1 MFLRHFRPHRSQS
14 GKLSRRRFLACC
26 GGAALAAQAVARE
39 SGPLA
44 ATRLQEPVV
53 LDERF
58 QDVLQPGQ
66 LLERLATGAIW
77 SEGPVWVPRL
87 QSVLWS
93 DIPNNRLLRWSA
105 AGMEVFRQPAQ
116 FTNGHTLDLQGRLVS
131 CEHGRRCIS
140 RTEADGKVVIL
151 ADRYKGKRLN
161 SPNDVVVRSDGSIW
175 FTDPSYGILSDREGY
190 KADQEQ
196 PGRHVY
202 RMDPVTG
209 ALEVVAD
216 DFVQPNGLAFSPDES
231 KLYISDTSASHDPD
245 GNHHVRVL
253 DVATNGRPG
262 KRLASGGVF
271 TVISPG
277 LPDGLRVDRQGR
289 VYITAE
295 DGVHVHAPDGTA
307 LGHIAVP
314 EKTGNCTFGSAPG
327 SAARNRLYIA
337 ASSSLYAIT
346 LITTGAGH
354 A

>member
-1 MFLRHFRPHRSQS
+1 M
-14 GKLSRRRFLACC
+14 AT
-26 GGAALAAQAVARE
+26 QAVALE

-44 ATRLQEPVV
+44 ATRLPEPVV

-58 QDVLQPGQ
+58 RDLLRPGQ
-66 LLERLATGAIW
+66 FLERLATGSIW

-93 DIPNNRLLRWSA
+93 DIPNNRMLRWSA
-105 AGMEVFRQPAQ
+105 AGTEVFRQTAQ

-151 ADRYKGKRLN
+151 ADRYRGKRLN

-190 KADQEQ
+190 KAEQEQ
-196 PGRHVY
+196 SGRYVY
-202 RMDPVTG
+202 RLDPVTG
-209 ALEVVAD
+209 ALEIVAD

-231 KLYISDTSASHDPD
+231 KLYISDTSASHEPD

-253 DVATNGRPG
+253 DVAANGRPG
-262 KRLASGGVF
+262 KRLAGGGVF
-271 TVISPG
+271 AVISPG
-277 LPDGLRVDRQGR
+277 LPDGLRVDTDGR
-289 VYITAE
+289 VLITAE

-307 LGHIAVP
+307 LGRITVP

-327 SAARNRLYIA
+327 STVRNRLYIA

-346 LITTGAGH
+346 LNTTGAGH

>member
-1 MFLRHFRPHRSQS
+1 MP
-14 GKLSRRRFLACC
+14 
-26 GGAALAAQAVARE
+26 
-39 SGPLA
+39 
-44 ATRLQEPVV
+44 EPVV

-58 QDVLQPGQ
+58 HEILRPGH

-77 SEGPVWVPRL
+77 SEGPVWLPRL

-93 DIPNNRLLRWSA
+93 DIPNNRMLRWSA
-105 AGMEVFRQPAQ
+105 SGVEVFRQPAQ

-131 CEHGRRCIS
+131 CEHGRRCVS
-140 RTEADGKVVIL
+140 RTGADGKVTIL
-151 ADRYKGKRLN
+151 ADRYRGKRFN
-161 SPNDVVVRSDGSIW
+161 SPNDVVVGSDGAIW
-175 FTDPSYGILSDREGY
+175 FTDPSYGILTDREGY

-196 PGRHVY
+196 AGRYVY
-202 RMDPVTG
+202 RLDPGSG

-231 KLYISDTSASHDPD
+231 KLYISDTSASHDPN

-253 DVATNGRPG
+253 DVATKSRPG
-262 KRLASGGVF
+262 KRLAGSGVF
-271 TVISPG
+271 AVISPG

-289 VYITAE
+289 VYITAN
-295 DGVHVHAPDGTA
+295 DGVHVHAPDGTV
-307 LGHIAVP
+307 LGRIAVP

-346 LITTGAGH
+346 LNTTGAGH